1 MYEFSS
7 EHRNFTSSDI
17 SIFFAKRCIGIV
29 FLIFSSSKSVLYF
42 VINSVSTY
50 PGATE
55 FINTL
60 YEANSNAKDFVNCFK
75 PALVT

>member
-1 MYEFSS
+1 MYELSS
-7 EHRNFTSSDI
+7 EHRNFTRSDI
-17 SIFFAKRCIGIV
+17 SFFFAKRCMGIV
-29 FLIFSSSKSVLYF
+29 FLIFSSSKFVLYF

-60 YEANSNAKDFVNCFK
+60 YEANSRAKDFVK
-75 PALVT
+75 ASSPALLD